1 MKAPVQFIVLKRA
14 DKWFVKWQDA
24 ERIFPVQHK
33 AVEAAIKLANDSG
46 KNGKPAVVLF
56 KRSKTDFRKIWT
68 YGESAYPPTKSDLA
82 VNARALSSTF
92 FFGKLRNGQTSAIAY
107 LGSSGRET
115 RHGVHG
121 RSQTHLRKRT
131 QPFNQAVDE
140 VAAAA
145 RLAVCRL

>member
-56 KRSKTDFRKIWT
+56 KRSKNDFRKFGPT
-68 YGESAYPPTKSDLA
+68 ARATYPPTKSDLA
-82 VNARALSSTF
+82 VNAQVTQAR
-92 FFGKLRNGQTSAIAY
+92 KP
-107 LGSSGRET
+107 SGPATPATEDGAAGRCQRSFTTT
-115 RHGVHG
+115 RKP
-121 RSQTHLRKRT
+121 RR
-131 QPFNQAVDE
+131 
-140 VAAAA
+140 
-145 RLAVCRL
+145 

>member
-24 ERIFPVQHK
+24 ERVFPVQHK

-82 VNARALSSTF
+82 VNAQVTQAR
-92 FFGKLRNGQTSAIAY
+92 KP
-107 LGSSGRET
+107 SGPATPATEDAPQAVANDHLQPPGN
-115 RHGVHG
+115 HGVE
-121 RSQTHLRKRT
+121 T
-131 QPFNQAVDE
+131 
-140 VAAAA
+140 
-145 RLAVCRL
+145 